1 MFGSKVESKL
11 YPGPSIILFLFETKP
26 SRIIDKAL
34 LGDIKI
40 KSLLVSLIKK
50 PVVSH
55 PAN

>member
-34 LGDIKI
+34 LADIKI